1 MQSSNIPN
9 VWRPRHG
16 TPASPALDRYRRPT
30 HTSEQTLFL
39 KRFQDLLEK
48 RYQYADRVPVSDW
61 RRRLIDKALYSTY
74 LDCLDLDVR
83 DEVRDILERG
93 RTGVK
98 AKSVAT
104 A

>member
-1 MQSSNIPN
+1 
-9 VWRPRHG
+9 V
-16 TPASPALDRYRRPT
+16 

-39 KRFQDLLEK
+39 KRFEALLDKHDRQADLL
-48 RYQYADRVPVSDW
+48 PGGDW

-74 LDCLDLDVR
+74 CDCLDLDVR

-93 RTGVK
+93 RTGTSEKPV
-98 AKSVAT
+98 VT